1 MRPTTSPNAPET
13 GPAMDKFLESLRI
26 VWLLAAAAAA
36 GLALGLLLAMSVANS
51 QETGD
56 DLETVEVELSAYDQD
71 LLDRVEAYLNGISA
85 FKARF
90 VQMAPSGEMSS
101 GTMHFARPGRVR
113 FEYDGDKP
121 LLIVSDG
128 ELLSFIDYQ
137 VGQVTRWPVN
147 DTPLAP
153 LLAKS
158 VDFQSDATVLS
169 GGRGALAN
177 IVAVTASDPNQPNQ
191 GSLTLYFLEREGR
204 DNAPA
209 LELTSWEVVDAQGL
223 LTTITLSDID
233 DDPELAESLWSFE
246 DPRGATFERR
256 PRRR

>member
-1 MRPTTSPNAPET
+1 MRMTTFPKAPET
-13 GPAMDKFLESLRI
+13 APAMDKFIDSLRI

-36 GLALGLLLAMSVANS
+36 GLALGLLLAMSVANA
-51 QETGD
+51 QAPED
-56 DLETVEVELSAYDQD
+56 DLETVEIGLSAHDRD
-71 LLDRVEAYLNGISA
+71 LLDRIEAYLNGISA
-85 FKARF
+85 FRARF
-90 VQMAPSGEMSS
+90 VQMAPSGEMSA

-137 VGQVTRWPVN
+137 VGQVTRWPVT

-153 LLAKS
+153 LLAES
-158 VDFQSDATVLS
+158 VDFDSDVTLLS

-177 IVAVTASDPNQPNQ
+177 IIAVTASDPDQPNQ

-204 DNAPA
+204 AGAPA
-209 LELTSWEVVDAQGL
+209 LTLTSWEVVDAQGL

-233 DDPELAESLWSFE
+233 EAPELAESLWSFD